1 MENPPAHPAFPA
13 LLWPMGLL
21 LIFFTVVRALGEGTP
36 PAEAILDCSHVPGF
50 DVPAFERC
58 LEVRPD
64 DVELMA
70 DLGAAHEQA
79 GQWDRAESVYRRA
92 LAIDGEDGDVRVRL
106 GNILLRRG
114 DAAGARREAVAALA
128 VQPGRA
134 PALDLMGRADAAES
148 AGRDR

>member
-1 MENPPAHPAFPA
+1 MPA
-13 LLWPMGLL
+13 L
-21 LIFFTVVRALGEGTP
+21 
-36 PAEAILDCSHVPGF
+36 
-50 DVPAFERC
+50 ERC
-58 LEVRPD
+58 LELRPD

-70 DLGAAHEQA
+70 DLGAAYEQA

-92 LAIDGEDGDVRVRL
+92 LAIDAEDGDIRVRL

-114 DAAGARREAVAALA
+114 DASGARREAVAALA

-134 PALDLMGRADAAES
+134 PALDLIGRADAAVS